1 MNRRLRSGVIALV
14 AGSSVLAAVS
24 PALAATGSHPPR
36 PRHDGDRGPR
46 QDDQFGRA
54 NGPSG
59 RRAPVVQP
67 RQGAV
72 DAINTFA
79 FYSVDGTGNNIAHPT
94 WGAAGTTLIRIAPA
108 KYSDGI
114 STPAGGIRPSARV
127 VSNALS
133 AQTADEENARH
144 LSDFVYV
151 WGQFLD
157 HDIDL
162 SSTGSESMP
171 ISVPTGDPSFDPAS
185 TGTKSISFKRSESA
199 AGTGTSA
206 GNPRQQ
212 VNAFT
217 AFLDG
222 SQVYGSDEARAKAL
236 RTMSGGQLKTSA
248 GNLMSFNTAGLNNA
262 NDSHMLPDTKLF
274 LAGDIRA
281 NENPDL
287 ASLQTVFMR
296 EHNRIA
302 AQQQVA
308 HPDWTDEQLYQAARQ
323 IVIAELQAITYNE
336 FLPALMGTNAIR
348 GYDGYR
354 ANVNPMIANEF
365 STTAY
370 RFGHSLLDGSI
381 SRLNNDGSE
390 AAPSISLAQS
400 FFNTTVFNTSMPN
413 HSGDIDPFLKAAASG
428 NAQEVDLHLVDEVR
442 NFLFGAPGQGG
453 FDLASLNI
461 QRGRDHG
468 LADYNTTRAS
478 YGLPKVTSFAQI
490 SSNSAVQEKLKSVY
504 GTVDDIDLWVG
515 VLAEDHASG
524 SSVGQLAQRMMVDQF
539 SRLRDGDRMWFEN
552 IFTGQQL
559 DKLEGTRLS
568 DVIQRNTALTSL
580 QSNVFFFTG

>member
-1 MNRRLRSGVIALV
+1 
-14 AGSSVLAAVS
+14 
-24 PALAATGSHPPR
+24 
-36 PRHDGDRGPR
+36 
-46 QDDQFGRA
+46 
-54 NGPSG
+54 
-59 RRAPVVQP
+59 
-67 RQGAV
+67 
-72 DAINTFA
+72 
-79 FYSVDGTGNNIAHPT
+79 
-94 WGAAGTTLIRIAPA
+94 
-108 KYSDGI
+108 
-114 STPAGGIRPSARV
+114 
-127 VSNALS
+127 
-133 AQTADEENARH
+133 
-144 LSDFVYV
+144 
-151 WGQFLD
+151 
-157 HDIDL
+157 
-162 SSTGSESMP
+162 
-171 ISVPTGDPSFDPAS
+171 
-185 TGTKSISFKRSESA
+185 
-199 AGTGTSA
+199 
-206 GNPRQQ
+206 
-212 VNAFT
+212 
-217 AFLDG
+217 
-222 SQVYGSDEARAKAL
+222 
-236 RTMSGGQLKTSA
+236 MSGGQLKTSA

-559 DKLEGTRLS
+559 EKLEGTRLS